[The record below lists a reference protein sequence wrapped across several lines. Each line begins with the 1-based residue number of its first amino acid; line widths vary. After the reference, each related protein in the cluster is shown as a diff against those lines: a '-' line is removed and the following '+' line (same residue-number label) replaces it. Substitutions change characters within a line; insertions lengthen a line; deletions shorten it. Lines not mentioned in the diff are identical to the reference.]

1 MSVGKAKLFLW
12 SRSLFVPSK
21 SLNLIVSPSTFVFSV
36 TVNLNCAQSAIVV
49 LAEAPNSLAITP
61 DSFSNLTLE
70 FPVSVAPSKSM
81 PLL

>member
-36 TVNLNCAQSAIVV
+36 PVNLNCAQSAIVV
-49 LAEAPNSLAITP
+49 LADMPNSLVNTP
-61 DSFSNLTLE
+61 DSFSSLIFEL
-70 FPVSVAPSKSM
+70 PVSVAPSKSI